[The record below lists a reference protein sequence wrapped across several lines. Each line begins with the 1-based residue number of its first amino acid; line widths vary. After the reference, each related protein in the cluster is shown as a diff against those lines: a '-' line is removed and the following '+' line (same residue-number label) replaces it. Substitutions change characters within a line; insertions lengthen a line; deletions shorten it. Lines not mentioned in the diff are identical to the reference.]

1 MAHAPKCPF
10 QEGVGG
16 NKVASKRMQYEG
28 RFILSSN
35 KFPEGCSEQLSKNV
49 ISIMALDSIS
59 IVAQQDKTILNLGSA
74 LIEKRG
80 NQKAVEVSQQMRLL
94 ARVVME
100 TRSMTGSPT
109 ASLEDILKPGHF
121 DDLIK
126 CARNLGGYCQ
136 KEGSLANKHF
146 KSPSTAVKCG
156 YTLKKAAT
164 IIRGQALREKDMEKK
179 NDIDVILQLYDAEW
193 GEKITSPA
201 LNHLAYTKH
210 NAPQLFPLTE
220 DLLLLREFLIKNIV
234 ELTPK
239 VRSETTKENWRELAE
254 VTLARMVMFN
264 KRRGNYTIVNK
275 S

>member
-1 MAHAPKCPF
+1 MDTNPSNYLHCTYCHGFIQKDELWRHAPKCPF

-49 ISIMALDSIS
+49 ISIMAFDSIS
-59 IVAQQDKTILNLGSA
+59 LVAQQDKTILNLGSA

-94 ARVVME
+94 ARVVMK
-100 TRSMTGSPT
+100 TSMTGSPT
-109 ASLEDILKPGHF
+109 ASLEDILKAGHF
-121 DDLIK
+121 DDIIK

-146 KSPSTAVKCG
+146 KSPSTAVKCR

-164 IIRGQALREKDMEKK
+164 TIRGQALREKDMEKK
-179 NDIDVILQLYDAEW
+179 NDIDVFFSCTMQNGGRKLQVQ
-193 GEKITSPA
+193 
-201 LNHLAYTKH
+201 H
-210 NAPQLFPLTE
+210 
-220 DLLLLREFLIKNIV
+220 
-234 ELTPK
+234 
-239 VRSETTKENWRELAE
+239 
-254 VTLARMVMFN
+254 
-264 KRRGNYTIVNK
+264 
-275 S
+275 